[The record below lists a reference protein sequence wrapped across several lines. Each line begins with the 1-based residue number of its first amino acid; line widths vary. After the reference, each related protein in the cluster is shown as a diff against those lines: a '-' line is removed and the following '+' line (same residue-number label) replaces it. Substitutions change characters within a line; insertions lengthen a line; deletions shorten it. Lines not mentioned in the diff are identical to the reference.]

1 MTHSEWLEQ
10 HGFTKVKD
18 NKVGDWSYKTY
29 QKVYENGDILEIYI
43 EETDTPGELIS
54 EYMTGCELFCKNTNG
69 THDSMSIV

>member
-1 MTHSEWLEQ
+1 MTRSEWLEQ
-10 HGFTKVKD
+10 HGFTKVRD
-18 NKVGDWSYKTY
+18 NKEEIRAKTY

-69 THDSMSIV
+69 THDSMSFI

>member
-1 MTHSEWLEQ
+1 MTRSEWLEQ

-29 QKVYENGDILEIYI
+29 QKVYENGNILEIY
-43 EETDTPGELIS
+43 GELIS

>member
-1 MTHSEWLEQ
+1 MTRSEWLEQ

-43 EETDTPGELIS
+43 EETDTQNTTS
-54 EYMTGCELFCKNTNG
+54 RYLFLLFYKY
-69 THDSMSIV
+69 

>member
-1 MTHSEWLEQ
+1 MTRSEWLEQ

-54 EYMTGCELFCKNTNG
+54 EYMTSCELFCKNTNG
-69 THDSMSIV
+69 THDSMSFV

>member
-1 MTHSEWLEQ
+1 MTRSEWLEQ

-29 QKVYENGDILEIYI
+29 QKVI

-69 THDSMSIV
+69 THDSMSFV

>member
-1 MTHSEWLEQ
+1 L
-10 HGFTKVKD
+10 
-18 NKVGDWSYKTY
+18 SYKTY

-69 THDSMSIV
+69 THDSMSFI